1 MMLASQWRKVQGRVF
16 STQPACSLPMDILD
30 DEMVNVVLYVGSNL
44 LNYECIAIFVITS
57 PKVLDQ
63 KPVKQ
68 DAQTLYRASIY
79 IPDIQEDVLPVTTL
93 M

>member
-1 MMLASQWRKVQGRVF
+1 MLASQWRKVQGRVF

-57 PKVLDQ
+57 PKVPDQ
-63 KPVKQ
+63 KPVMQ
-68 DAQTLYRASIY
+68 DVQTSYRASIY
-79 IPDIQEDVLPVTTL
+79 IPDIQEEVLPVTTL